1 MLLLETLRV
10 LKKGGTFAIHDLMSE
25 RRYGDMQAFVQKLR
39 EMGCERVELIDTT
52 TGKFMPPK
60 EAKRLMSD
68 LLIELSCMQDW
79 PEHYFGAVFDCEE
92 NLKSILS
99 ICKHHMPR
107 WETDEVFFDKSDDTE
122 YGKVSYV
129 RFHMITSY

>member
-1 MLLLETLRV
+1 MRLLNKKFARKTAAAALVLATAATLATA
-10 LKKGGTFAIHDLMSE
+10 K
-25 RRYGDMQAFVQKLR
+25 
-39 EMGCERVELIDTT
+39 EMGYERVELIDTT

-79 PEHYFGAVFDCEE
+79 PEHYFGAVYDCEE

-99 ICKHHMPR
+99 ICKHHIP
-107 WETDEVFFDKSDDTE
+107 SL
-122 YGKVSYV
+122 
-129 RFHMITSY
+129 RFSSFLQSIRE

>member
-1 MLLLETLRV
+1 
-10 LKKGGTFAIHDLMSE
+10 MS
-25 RRYGDMQAFVQKLR
+25 
-39 EMGCERVELIDTT
+39 VELIDTT

-99 ICKHHMPR
+99 ICKHHIP
-107 WETDEVFFDKSDDTE
+107 SL
-122 YGKVSYV
+122 
-129 RFHMITSY
+129 RFSSFLQSIRE